1 MDPQSRGFR
10 TDLTELIPPG
20 YTRIE
25 GNLLL
30 KPGAQTDGWA
40 EANHQGL
47 GAVGLRERDITSH
60 GGDSIRFVRKPSPY
74 E

>member
-1 MDPQSRGFR
+1 MDPRGFR

-25 GNLLL
+25 GNLLF
-30 KPGAQTDGWA
+30 KPGADGWA

-60 GGDSIRFVRKPSPY
+60 GGDSIRFVRKP
-74 E
+74 